1 MDAGQTGVCVR
12 AIDAGFRC
20 RIGNDRMA
28 AMTHPREDCGGKTLL
43 QLLWDQLMEAYG
55 DIMNWRPAYGV
66 DPDKVDDEALH
77 PEDVGDRERYK
88 GVALG
93 LAQAIAFITNPYAP
107 NVDAVRE
114 EAVRRWEERSEA
126 A

>member
-1 MDAGQTGVCVR
+1 
-12 AIDAGFRC
+12 
-20 RIGNDRMA
+20 MA

-55 DIMNWRPAYGV
+55 DIVTWQPTV
-66 DPDKVDDEALH
+66 TDPDRPDWMHQDDA
-77 PEDVGDRERYK
+77 EDLGRHK